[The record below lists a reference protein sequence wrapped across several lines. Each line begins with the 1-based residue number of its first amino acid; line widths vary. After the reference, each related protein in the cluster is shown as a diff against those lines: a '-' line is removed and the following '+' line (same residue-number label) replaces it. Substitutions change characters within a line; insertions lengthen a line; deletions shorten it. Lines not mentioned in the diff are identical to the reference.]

1 MKSKIIHILLLIL
14 ASSICSVAQEPSIND
29 KNNNRIP
36 TNYVIPSFDF
46 SKQKSRL
53 ELNIPTPSPIYL
65 TNYDTL
71 LYKDIN
77 ISLKKDFTST
87 REPFTWQ
94 GNIFSKDFRK
104 IGELAIWDNGYISG
118 FSSSTTLPLLGSAGT
133 AGFGFSHDFNNKL
146 NFSGSISFNK
156 YSIPRNVYNSYAFSG
171 ELSYKISH
179 NISISAFGYYE
190 STGLYNN
197 TPRMLRN
204 SLTNIGGYVTTMT
217 NNQKWGIDTG
227 VQRYYSPMQGRWVT
241 VPIFKP
247 YYNLNGQKLGIDF
260 GGLIQQI
267 FHTLSV
273 GADKTWDIRYDNNS
287 SFSGS
292 KNHSSNKPNIL
303 IPRNKR

>member
-14 ASSICSVAQEPSIND
+14 APSICSVAQELSIND
-29 KNNNRIP
+29 KNNNISP
-36 TNYVIPSFDF
+36 SYVIPSFDF

-53 ELNIPTPSPIYL
+53 ELNKSTPSPIYL
-65 TNYDTL
+65 TGYDTL

-87 REPFTWQ
+87 RHPFSWQ
-94 GNIFSKDFRK
+94 GNVFSKDFRK
-104 IGELAIWDNGYISG
+104 IGELTIWDNGYISG
-118 FSSSTTLPLLGSAGT
+118 FSSYTTLPLLGSVGT
-133 AGFGFSHDFNNKL
+133 AGFGISHDFNNKL

-190 STGLYNN
+190 STGFFNN
-197 TPRMLRN
+197 NPGMLHN

-267 FHTLSV
+267 FHTLSI
-273 GADKTWDIRYDNNS
+273 GSDKTWDIRYDNNG
-287 SFSGS
+287 SFSGR
-292 KNHSSNKPNIL
+292 KNHGPNKSSIL
-303 IPRNKR
+303 LPRNNR